1 MGISL
6 QEQLLKAGLVNQK
19 KAQEIQKQKSKTS
32 KQQRSGQATPQ
43 TDEAAREAA
52 RKAQEEKAARDREL
66 NRQRQEELRRKELA
80 AQVRQLI
87 MEHRIALAGGE
98 EVYNFAD
105 GATLKRLYVTPE
117 IRQGLA
123 RERLFIA
130 RLEGRYEVVPT
141 AAALRISER
150 DPTALVTQP
159 SAEAKGGEEDDYYAQ
174 FEVPD
179 DLMW

>member
-19 KAQEIQKQKSKTS
+19 KAQEIQKQKSKGA
-32 KQQRSGQATPQ
+32 KQQRSGQSRPQ
-43 TDEAAREAA
+43 DEAAAREAA
-52 RKAQEEKAARDREL
+52 RLAQEEKAARDREL
-66 NRQRQEELRRKELA
+66 NRQRQEELRRKEIA

-87 MEHRIALAGGE
+87 LEHRVPLAGGE

-105 GATLKRLYVTPE
+105 GVTLKRLYVTPAL
-117 IRQGLA
+117 RQGLA
-123 RERLFIA
+123 SERLFIA
-130 RLEGRYEVVPT
+130 RLEGRYELVP
-141 AAALRISER
+141 AAAAERIRER
-150 DPTALVTQP
+150 DPAALVTQP
-159 SAEAKGGEEDDYYAQ
+159 SAPKAAEDDYYAQ